1 MSSSVSDDELIIRRT
16 QPASICLNLPQS
28 ASTCLN
34 LPQSTA
40 EHQGRERRASRQGKK
55 ASSRRIAAH
64 WVYRAFA
71 RQQLRGPLHPLADDQ
86 DEDQGWTVYA
96 SAEKCSVSSVR
107 SLARE
112 DPVTRT
118 VVGRR
123 YTRRPDVYSS
133 FVAVTRGRGAGGT
146 PALPHHRFQ
155 RPISTLASGA
165 RRRAHAGRAARRA
178 RGCPGRPRRDTD
190 SAAGAAGARR
200 VPRAGVP
207 RSDTR
212 MAYFASLHTTLHTT
226 ATATL
231 HYTRVTTPQSDL
243 RGSSQSLPKS
253 FSFVQLNRGGT

>member
-1 MSSSVSDDELIIRRT
+1 M
-16 QPASICLNLPQS
+16 
-28 ASTCLN
+28 
-34 LPQSTA
+34 
-40 EHQGRERRASRQGKK
+40 
-55 ASSRRIAAH
+55 
-64 WVYRAFA
+64 
-71 RQQLRGPLHPLADDQ
+71 
-86 DEDQGWTVYA
+86 YA

-146 PALPHHRFQ
+146 PALPHHAVPEAYLHPRLG
-155 RPISTLASGA
+155 SATSSA
-165 RRRAHAGRAARRA
+165 RRSRGSPGSRLPGAAAARHRQ
-178 RGCPGRPRRDTD
+178 RF

-243 RGSSQSLPKS
+243 RGSSQSLR
-253 FSFVQLNRGGT
+253 NRSAEPRRYVVLLPQ

>member
-1 MSSSVSDDELIIRRT
+1 M
-16 QPASICLNLPQS
+16 
-28 ASTCLN
+28 
-34 LPQSTA
+34 
-40 EHQGRERRASRQGKK
+40 
-55 ASSRRIAAH
+55 
-64 WVYRAFA
+64 
-71 RQQLRGPLHPLADDQ
+71 
-86 DEDQGWTVYA
+86 YA

-146 PALPHHRFQ
+146 PALPHHVVPEAYLHPRLGSATSSD
-155 RPISTLASGA
+155 R
-165 RRRAHAGRAARRA
+165 
-178 RGCPGRPRRDTD
+178 RPRRLP
-190 SAAGAAGARR
+190 GARGAR
-200 VPRAGVP
+200 HRQRGRGGAGGRRAVPRAGVP

-243 RGSSQSLPKS
+243 RGSSQSLR
-253 FSFVQLNRGGT
+253 NRSAEPRRYVVLLPQ

>member
-1 MSSSVSDDELIIRRT
+1 M
-16 QPASICLNLPQS
+16 
-28 ASTCLN
+28 
-34 LPQSTA
+34 
-40 EHQGRERRASRQGKK
+40 
-55 ASSRRIAAH
+55 
-64 WVYRAFA
+64 
-71 RQQLRGPLHPLADDQ
+71 
-86 DEDQGWTVYA
+86 YA

-123 YTRRPDVYSS
+123 YTRRQDVCIYSS

-190 SAAGAAGARR
+190 RRQRGRGRAARAEFRAPVSPGA
-200 VPRAGVP
+200 
-207 RSDTR
+207 TR
-212 MAYFASLHTTLHTT
+212 EWHTSLHY
-226 ATATL
+226 TL
-231 HYTRVTTPQSDL
+231 HYLLLPLPHFTTHESRHL
-243 RGSSQSLPKS
+243 SLTS
-253 FSFVQLNRGGT
+253 EAALNRYPNRSAEPRRYVVLLPQ